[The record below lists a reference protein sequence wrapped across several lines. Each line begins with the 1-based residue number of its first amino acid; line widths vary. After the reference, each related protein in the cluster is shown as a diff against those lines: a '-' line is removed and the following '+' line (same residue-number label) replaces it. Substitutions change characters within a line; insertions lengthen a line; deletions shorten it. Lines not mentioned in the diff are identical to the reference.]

1 MASLFARSRP
11 RKPSTICEACFTCL
25 GVPRKPATAS
35 LRYLSTASR
44 PVAARHALDSEA
56 AGSIT
61 TKAQLRNYSS
71 AGGAG
76 SISTRGSET
85 GADKSENGAFLTRG
99 SISAA
104 VIPPE
109 AQYARLVDR
118 RLIALSGPDTAK
130 FLQGLVTNN
139 VDPQRVTPFYAA
151 FLDARGRM
159 LHDVFV
165 WTHSDLHHQKEM
177 IGAKGTGE
185 WACYVEVDEAETST
199 LVKHLKRHR
208 LRSKVDIRL
217 VDEGQEAQVCAI
229 WGGNEAL
236 EAVSG
241 QSQVLAKL
249 EDPRFI
255 FHHTSQDTSDCK
267 NMVRALVRPTD
278 VPTQSSG
285 HPEEYTRLRYTHGVI
300 EGGEI
305 PKETLPSNKGNSLPM
320 EYNVDIS
327 QGIDFKKGC
336 YVGQELTIRTKHTG
350 VVRKRILP
358 VALSH
363 ANVPLQEPHSSD
375 QIPTLVTDFTLDP
388 SRFESADIKQLDDAG
403 KIKKGRATG
412 KLISVAGNLGLALC
426 RLEMMTPMKVSA
438 EGGSWKPGVEFG
450 IEDGRGEV
458 VRVRPFL
465 RDEWVARV
473 RDMWDK
479 KRERI

>member
-1 MASLFARSRP
+1 
-11 RKPSTICEACFTCL
+11 
-25 GVPRKPATAS
+25 
-35 LRYLSTASR
+35 
-44 PVAARHALDSEA
+44 
-56 AGSIT
+56 
-61 TKAQLRNYSS
+61 
-71 AGGAG
+71 
-76 SISTRGSET
+76 
-85 GADKSENGAFLTRG
+85 
-99 SISAA
+99 
-104 VIPPE
+104 
-109 AQYARLVDR
+109 
-118 RLIALSGPDTAK
+118 
-130 FLQGLVTNN
+130 
-139 VDPQRVTPFYAA
+139 
-151 FLDARGRM
+151 M

-177 IGAKGTGE
+177 IGAKGAGE
-185 WACYVEVDEAETST
+185 WACYIEVDEAETST

-241 QSQVLAKL
+241 QFQVLAKL
-249 EDPRFI
+249 EDPRFV
-255 FHHTSQDTSDCK
+255 FPRTSQDTSDCK

-278 VPTQSSG
+278 APTQSSG
-285 HPEEYTRLRYTHGVI
+285 HPEEYTRLRYTYGVI

-358 VALSH
+358 VALFH
-363 ANVPLQEPHSSD
+363 ANAPLHEPHSSD
-375 QIPTLVTDFTLDP
+375 QIPTLATDSHLDP
-388 SRFESADIKQLDDAG
+388 SRFESADIKQLDDTG

-450 IEDGRGEV
+450 IEDGEGEV